1 MGKRDSNIK
10 NRETEMRKKGSKGIR
25 DLSKLLY
32 FATNNAFSTVRYDRC
47 YLLDDHS
54 PDIRAKE
61 MFL

>member
-1 MGKRDSNIK
+1 MGKRDSNMK